1 MPDEVWGR
9 DYPPLG
15 RTSDVHKLES
25 AQLNQQENHSQVL
38 YALVF
43 RVRSQSTLHGK
54 YFPLSFLL
62 LCIKLPYNGKLSR
75 EKTFVNFAVL
85 WLFAK
90 VFLHKIWW
98 LGILWRGKSEQSV
111 KIFSAKIVFFTN
123 LWKFSPLKVFCYAYM
138 LNANC
143 STKKL
148 TGIEQSY

>member
-62 LCIKLPYNGKLSR
+62 LCSKLPYNGKLSR
-75 EKTFVNFAVL
+75 EKTFVNFTVL

-90 VFLHKIWW
+90 VF
-98 LGILWRGKSEQSV
+98 
-111 KIFSAKIVFFTN
+111 
-123 LWKFSPLKVFCYAYM
+123 
-138 LNANC
+138 
-143 STKKL
+143 STKFGGLASFGVAKA
-148 TGIEQSY
+148 SNP